1 MYAILAMIADAST
14 ETSKIMDSLIQRLND
29 RKEPPMR
36 FLADL
41 ALFVEVANTRNFSRA
56 AAALGMP
63 VSTLSRRISAL
74 ERELGFHLIYRS
86 TRAFQLTDAGQA
98 CYEQSK
104 TLVAEAKRIQE
115 EVAGIASRASGHIRV
130 GVPFDLAQTIFLPLF
145 ARYMLDHSDIS
156 IEVLSISGHPNLLTE
171 SLDLALMVSHQ
182 LRLPDSSFW
191 FRRVGTFPRYLF
203 ASQEYLAKHK
213 RIQDPAELAQHSC
226 IRLIHGEALS
236 QWELR
241 REHERRTVTVGGAAS
256 ANSVGMLAK
265 LSKEGMGIAL
275 LSDFLAIHPGFGD
288 GLTRLLKGW
297 EGVPAHVF
305 AVTPSEMQSVRVRKL
320 VSFIKEH
327 FETTLTDLSSRR
339 KS

>member
-1 MYAILAMIADAST
+1 
-14 ETSKIMDSLIQRLND
+14 
-29 RKEPPMR
+29 MR

-41 ALFVEVANTRNFSRA
+41 ALFVEVANTGNFTRA

-63 VSTLSRRISAL
+63 VSTLSRRISVL
-74 ERELGFHLIYRS
+74 ERELGFPLIHRS
-86 TRAFQLTDAGQA
+86 TRVFKLTEAGQA

-104 TLVAEAKRIQE
+104 ALVAEAARIQE

-145 ARYMLDHSDIS
+145 ARYMLDNPDIS
-156 IEVLSISGHPNLLTE
+156 IEVISISGHPNLLTE
-171 SLDLALMVSHQ
+171 SLDVAIMVSHQ

-191 FRRVGTFPRYLF
+191 SRRIGTFPRYLF

-226 IRLIHGEALS
+226 IRLVHNEPLS

-241 REHERRTVTVGGAAS
+241 REREHRTVKVQGTAS

-265 LSKEGMGIAL
+265 LSKGGMGIAL
-275 LSDFLAIHPGFGD
+275 LPDFLAFHPGFGD
-288 GLTRLLKGW
+288 GLVRLLKDW
-297 EGVPAHVF
+297 EAVPAHIF
-305 AVTPSEMQSVRVRKL
+305 AVTPSEMQSARIRKL
-320 VSFIKEH
+320 VSFLKDR
-327 FETTLTDLSSRR
+327 FEATLNHLNSRR
-339 KS
+339 RS